1 MKTWIRWSLA
11 LLVIVLGAV
20 SWWLWS
26 PLPAHPDTGPYF
38 EAAKAYDVEILRDR
52 WGVPHV
58 FGVRDADAAFGL
70 AYAHAEDDFETIQ
83 VTVAVTRGRLARYK
97 GPLAAST
104 DYIVALLDVWGVI
117 ERGYADALAPEAR
130 ALAEAYADG
139 INLYA
144 AKHPD
149 ETWKGL
155 LPFAGRDVV
164 AGFVLKTPFFYM
176 FDRTLLALHGDN
188 PPREI
193 ARDPGAGDEAFLVR
207 PNSLAER
214 GSNAL
219 AVSPSR
225 SADGRTRL
233 LANSHQPFVGPVAWY
248 EAHIVS
254 DEGLDIYGSTFPGSP
269 LILLGFNRDLGW
281 ANTVNLP
288 DLADVYVLEC
298 DPEDPSR
305 YRLDGAWETFERS
318 EAVIEIKLFGPFV
331 WTVRLP
337 VLRSRHGPV
346 VAAEH
351 GTYAIRYA
359 GMGEIRQLE
368 QYRRLN
374 KARSFE
380 EWMAALEMNALPSLN
395 FVYADREGTIA
406 YVHNGQFPARIEGW
420 DWSKLLPGDRSD
432 LIWDGYRPFD
442 AVPRLVN
449 PASGFLYSA
458 NNTPFSA
465 TDGPDN
471 LDPES
476 FPASMGLQRNET
488 NRSLR
493 IQELTDGRTPL
504 GEAALLAIKFDG
516 RYSTRSVAAETVQA
530 ILAEDWSADPELE
543 AAAGHLR
550 AWDLDTNVENR
561 HTALGVLSTIEAVT
575 ERITGVPPPPPAEAF
590 RRAVELLR
598 RNYGRIDPTWGEVN
612 RFRRGEVDVPIDGG
626 PDVLRAIHPREIRDD
641 GRLHAAAGDTWIGVV
656 SWGPDG
662 ALEAKSVH
670 QFGSATLDAT
680 SPHYADQVP
689 LFVEKR
695 FKPVLMDRD
704 AIEAEA
710 TARYRPG
717 AQD

>member
-1 MKTWIRWSLA
+1 MYSK
-11 LLVIVLGAV
+11 
-20 SWWLWS
+20 
-26 PLPAHPDTGPYF
+26 
-38 EAAKAYDVEILRDR
+38 
-52 WGVPHV
+52 
-58 FGVRDADAAFGL
+58 
-70 AYAHAEDDFETIQ
+70 
-83 VTVAVTRGRLARYK
+83 
-97 GPLAAST
+97 
-104 DYIVALLDVWGVI
+104 
-117 ERGYADALAPEAR
+117 
-130 ALAEAYADG
+130 
-139 INLYA
+139 
-144 AKHPD
+144 
-149 ETWKGL
+149 
-155 LPFAGRDVV
+155 
-164 AGFVLKTPFFYM
+164 
-176 FDRTLLALHGDN
+176 
-188 PPREI
+188 RE
-193 ARDPGAGDEAFLVR
+193 
-207 PNSLAER
+207 S
-214 GSNAL
+214 
-219 AVSPSR
+219 
-225 SADGRTRL
+225 
-233 LANSHQPFVGPVAWY
+233 
-248 EAHIVS
+248 
-254 DEGLDIYGSTFPGSP
+254 
-269 LILLGFNRDLGW
+269 
-281 ANTVNLP
+281 
-288 DLADVYVLEC
+288 
-298 DPEDPSR
+298 
-305 YRLDGAWETFERS
+305 
-318 EAVIEIKLFGPFV
+318 
-331 WTVRLP
+331 RLP

-346 VAAEH
+346 VATEH

-380 EWMAALEMNALPSLN
+380 EWMAALKMNALPSIN
-395 FVYADREGTIA
+395 YVYADREGTIA
-406 YVHNGQFPARIEGW
+406 YVHNGQFPARVEGW

-442 AVPRLVN
+442 AVPRLVD
-449 PASGFLYSA
+449 PVSGFLYSA

-516 RYSTRSVAAETVQA
+516 RYSTRSVAAKTIQA
-530 ILAEDWSADPELE
+530 ILAEDWSADPEL
-543 AAAGHLR
+543 AAAAEHLR
-550 AWDLDTNVENR
+550 AWDLDTNIENR
-561 HTALGVLSTIEAVT
+561 HTALGVLSSIEAVT

-598 RNYGRIDPTWGEVN
+598 SNHGRIDPTWGEVN
-612 RFRRGEVDVPIDGG
+612 RFKRGEVDIPIDGG
-626 PDVLRAIHPREIRDD
+626 PDVLRAIQPREIRDD

-670 QFGSATLDAT
+670 QFGSATLDAS